1 VLAHSFFETEGRR
14 DGHDI
19 EHWLRAEDQL
29 SNGRLSQ
36 NKARQRVLKA
46 RWPVAARTLRVLP
59 PVLLEAE
66 GKDPYWD
73 FLWFAV

>member
-1 VLAHSFFETEGRR
+1 MHKHNPKHNLHATERRNQDIAVLAHSFFETEGRR

-36 NKARQRVLKA
+36 NKARQRA
-46 RWPVAARTLRVLP
+46 S
-59 PVLLEAE
+59 
-66 GKDPYWD
+66 
-73 FLWFAV
+73 